1 MFSSIGLFKNTPCPR
16 QDDCTLPRCIFAHL
30 ISNLAHTPTPV
41 GSLGKEYDPFSAGDV
56 AEPAPKRRRVES
68 SGVENAT
75 PRPVRP
81 RSELPKSVPDREP
94 KANAAEGLT
103 STRISS
109 KNVTAGAQG
118 GASAKVQQP
127 KVPPTSMQRPISPPL
142 KRQTK
147 DESATANTPAQ
158 RKIKIEPLTPRKVSR
173 APAVFKTRV
182 SVLQALHKQVCDQ
195 NQKVAARKDASKD
208 GRLTNQEAIT
218 FALDEE
224 ELATR
229 LGEDLY
235 RNTMAQKVL
244 RIKKMS
250 SDEWVQKVKE
260 WKAPAKNESDAEG
273 VSNPT
278 IPGKGLSSDEE
289 VAILPY
295 LHTPLIGLEKYGYV
309 TEVIPPSEIKSAM
322 AAASSA
328 GGYEVCDRCGTR
340 FQVFPGRDEDG
351 RLTSHGTCRH
361 HWGKLNRPQSSKSTR
376 ILGQSEATFPCCGQ
390 APGSEGCTEGE
401 THVFNVKDPKRL
413 SLILPFETTP
423 GAKDQAAKS
432 PLAFDCEMGYTTLG
446 MEVIRVTAVRW
457 PSGQLVLDVLVRPYG
472 EILDLNTR
480 FSGIHQAAFAE
491 ASEYKPGQEHDP
503 EKAGLRKV
511 ASPAVARQLL
521 FDHLTPDTVLIG
533 HAIDNDLNVCRI
545 IHPKVVDTVM
555 LFPHPKGL
563 PYRQSL
569 KFLAQKFLN
578 RGIQMGGADGHD
590 SKEDSIATGD
600 LVRKKVAER
609 WSLMHHEG
617 WRFVDGKPTLGQPT
631 QRPDTQAMR

>member
-16 QDDCTLPRCIFAHL
+16 QDDCSLPKCIFAHL
-30 ISNLAHTPTPV
+30 ISNSTATPIGGLA
-41 GSLGKEYDPFSAGDV
+41 KEYDPFSAGDV
-56 AEPAPKRRRVES
+56 AEPPPKRRRVES
-68 SGVENAT
+68 PGAENAT
-75 PRPVRP
+75 LRSVKPRV
-81 RSELPKSVPDREP
+81 EP
-94 KANAAEGLT
+94 ANSQPSLKPTGSGAEGLT
-103 STRISS
+103 PTVRRSE
-109 KNVTAGAQG
+109 NVTASVKEG
-118 GASAKVQQP
+118 SAAKPQQRNEPP
-127 KVPPTSMQRPISPPL
+127 KSMQRPISPPL

-147 DESATANTPAQ
+147 DEPTSAKPCVQ
-158 RKIKIEPLTPRKVSR
+158 RMVKVEPLTPRKVSK

-182 SVLQALHKQVCDQ
+182 TVLQALHKQVCDQ
-195 NQKVAARKDASKD
+195 NQKVIAKKDAPKD
-208 GRLTNQEAIT
+208 ARLTNQEAIT

-224 ELATR
+224 ELATK
-229 LGEDLY
+229 LGEDIY

-244 RIKKMS
+244 RIKKMT
-250 SDEWVQKVKE
+250 SDEWIQRVKE
-260 WKAPAKNESDAEG
+260 WKTPINVKSHVEAASTPA
-273 VSNPT
+273 
-278 IPGKGLSSDEE
+278 IPGKGLSLDEE
-289 VAILPY
+289 VAILPH
-295 LHTPLIGLEKYGYV
+295 LQTSLIGYEKYGYV
-309 TEVIPPSEIKSAM
+309 TQVVPQSEIKAAM
-322 AAASSA
+322 AAASST

-340 FQVFPGRDEDG
+340 FQVFPGRDEHG

-361 HWGKLNRPQSSKSTR
+361 HWAKLNRAPTSKSTK

-423 GAKDQAAKS
+423 GAMDEAAKP

-457 PSGQLVLDVLVRPYG
+457 PSGQLVLDVLVRPFG

-480 FSGIHQAAFAE
+480 FSGIHQEAFA
-491 ASEYKPGQEHDP
+491 AAPEYKPGREYDP
-503 EKAGLRKV
+503 EKDGLRKV

-521 FDHLTPDTVLIG
+521 FDHLTPSTVLMG

-545 IHPKVVDTVM
+545 IHPMIVDTVM
-555 LFPHPKGL
+555 LFPHPRGL

-569 KFLAQKFLN
+569 KYLAQKVLN
-578 RGIQMGGADGHD
+578 RGIQMGGAEGHD

-609 WSLMHHEG
+609 WSLMYHEG
-617 WRFVDGKPTLGQPT
+617 WRFVDGKPTKSQST
-631 QRPDTQAMR
+631 QRPDSPATK